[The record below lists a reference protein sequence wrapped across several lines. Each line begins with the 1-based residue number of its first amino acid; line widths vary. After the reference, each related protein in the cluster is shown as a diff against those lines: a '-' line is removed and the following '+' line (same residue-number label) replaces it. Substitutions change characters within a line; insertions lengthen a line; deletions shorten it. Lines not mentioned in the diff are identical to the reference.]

1 MSRQQERIYKSYLDK
16 RITSDDE
23 KTSAAYSSELQI
35 LNCIYQ
41 DLDKTDNLAET
52 YGEKGLNSVMTRA
65 SGKQQYTFNNPEEAL
80 EYKGDSLLKHSSKI
94 HKIMENIEKA
104 QGLVFVY
111 TEYEVSG
118 ILPLVFAL
126 ELAGYK
132 KYKSSENPVLVSE
145 YKEKKYKGDYL
156 IISGNATLSKH
167 YESYLAKRHE
177 MISEP
182 VKVILATR
190 AASEGISL
198 FGVREIHVL
207 NPWHNLNRLSQAIG
221 RGLRSWSHIDLPQE
235 ERNITVYMYAATLS
249 NNSQETVDLKIY
261 REAESKA
268 INIGIT
274 EDVLRRNAID
284 CPLNIGGNHYS
295 EKDWGEKVPVRT
307 SRGELK
313 KVSVYDQPFSHVCH
327 YLKDCDYSTYNLSS
341 LKYEIKELTGVIS
354 SIFKTDTI
362 LTLDGIIKK
371 LPEKYTTDHNIIY
384 QALQDMIDN
393 KIKVFDKYDRQGYI
407 IYKGNYYIFQPLSIN
422 NPSLLMYQRSIPPPI
437 RPNMLD
443 ISEYV
448 TKMGEHK
455 KDLLKKEIFRSYEVM
470 NYITTQFENIKT
482 KNQDAIFT
490 TSFDLSDKEIYSIII
505 DRLISP
511 YKRIL
516 LNDILLKDINN
527 EDLMSHEKYVLECLE
542 NNIIRKGYLERSKDR
557 SIFGYR
563 LIENDQQTIYKYQ
576 PNEGTFEFD
585 TGIQL
590 QILDL
595 QKINFARSNII
606 NYNQF
611 YGYLK
616 FDKADQ
622 PALFKIRDLTKGDK
636 KAIKGIT
643 CIYKSRKEIFDHL
656 KSVNPTANDISNKK
670 MMCDDIEVIMRRND
684 IARKGGKRWFYNAEE
699 AKEMEMLTSF

>member
-1 MSRQQERIYKSYLDK
+1 
-16 RITSDDE
+16 
-23 KTSAAYSSELQI
+23 
-35 LNCIYQ
+35 
-41 DLDKTDNLAET
+41 
-52 YGEKGLNSVMTRA
+52 
-65 SGKQQYTFNNPEEAL
+65 
-80 EYKGDSLLKHSSKI
+80 
-94 HKIMENIEKA
+94 MENIEKA

-132 KYKSSENPVLVSE
+132 KYKSSETPVLVSE

-177 MISEP
+177 MIGEP

-235 ERNITVYMYAATLS
+235 DRNITVYMYAATLS

-268 INIGIT
+268 INIGIA
-274 EDVLRRNAID
+274 EDVLRKNAID

-295 EKDWGEKVPVRT
+295 EKDWGNKVQVRT
-307 SRGELK
+307 SRGEMK
-313 KVSVYDQPFSHVCH
+313 KVPVFDQPFSHVCH
-327 YLKDCDYSTYNLSS
+327 YLKDCEYKCFNPPSKFELKDQELDYSTYNLSS

-354 SIFKTDTI
+354 SIFKTDVI
-362 LTLDGIIKK
+362 LTLDAIIKK
-371 LPEKYTTDHNIIY
+371 LPEKYGKDHNIIY

-393 KIKVFDKYDRQGYI
+393 KIKVLDKYGRPGYI
-407 IYKGNYYIFQPLSIN
+407 IYRGNYYIFQPSTIN

-448 TKMGEHK
+448 AKMNEYK
-455 KDLLKKEIFRSYEVM
+455 KDLLKKEIFRSSEVM
-470 NYITTQFENIKT
+470 TYVTTQYENIKT
-482 KNQDAIFT
+482 KNQDSIFT
-490 TSFDLSDKEIYSIII
+490 TSFDLTDKEIYSVII

-516 LNDILLKDINN
+516 LNDILMKDINN
-527 EDLMSHEKYVLECLE
+527 EELLVHEKYILECLE
-542 NNIIRKGYLERSKDR
+542 NNIIRKGYIERSKDK

-563 LIENDQQTIYKYQ
+563 LIENDQQSFYKYQ

-595 QKINFARSNII
+595 QKINFARGNII

-656 KSVNPTANDISNKK
+656 KSVNSSAKDISNKR

-699 AKEMEMLTSF
+699 AKEMEMLTLF